1 MCDLT
6 GTITMPATSRI
17 YPEVIFTNL
26 NMLLKVLLHYF
37 AILNMQ
43 GRKID
48 NVEGFLCYAILKENG
63 ISFGSL
69 VLTINLRQ
77 LVI

>member
-6 GTITMPATSRI
+6 GTITMTATSPI
-17 YPEVIFTNL
+17 FLEDIFTNL
-26 NMLLKVLLHYF
+26 YMLLMVFLHYF

-43 GRKID
+43 GKID

-63 ISFGSL
+63 ISFGFS
-69 VLTINLRQ
+69 VLIINWT
-77 LVI
+77 